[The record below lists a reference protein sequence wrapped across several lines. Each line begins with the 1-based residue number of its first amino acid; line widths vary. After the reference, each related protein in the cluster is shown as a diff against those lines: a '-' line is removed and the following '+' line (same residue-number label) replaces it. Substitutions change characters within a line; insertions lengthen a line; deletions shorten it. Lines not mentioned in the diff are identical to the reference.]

1 MVFPSSIHAE
11 CDVPVNSR
19 HLCAKTSAIDDAALI
34 AAQTLVEYRQ
44 GVGSCRLTTH
54 HIVPHRAITERTSH
68 TQTPGEIPT
77 VRHAHRAAHV
87 VVYAQYNKATYR
99 PSFPSTPSV

>member
-1 MVFPSSIHAE
+1 MRLL
-11 CDVPVNSR
+11 SR
-19 HLCAKTSAIDDAALI
+19 LKPLGD
-34 AAQTLVEYRQ
+34 RQ
-44 GVGSCRLTTH
+44 GGGSCRLTTH
-54 HIVPHRAITERTSH
+54 QVVSNRAITERTSH

-77 VRHAHRAAHV
+77 VRQAHHAAHV